1 MKNNK
6 MRMVRYSEGAL
17 IYSMGLPMFQRLASE
32 RFRDKSVSRNLFLT
46 LTSYNDVGGKSRYKI
61 ILMLGGVQCLR

>member
-17 IYSMGLPMFQRLASE
+17 IYSMGLPMFQRLAKE
-32 RFRDKSVSRNLFLT
+32 AGAVYRIEGAPPLVKCNIFEKYLKKFRDA
-46 LTSYNDVGGKSRYKI
+46 
-61 ILMLGGVQCLR
+61 